1 VTTSPIDI
9 AGRSVGAGEPAFVIA
24 EIGQAHDGSLGT
36 AHSYVDAVADA
47 GADAV
52 KFQTHLAHAESTLD
66 EPFRVRFSR
75 QDDTRYAYWRR
86 MEFTEPQWADLAAH
100 ARERGLVFLSSA
112 FSVEAVDLL
121 DRIGMPA
128 WKVGSGE
135 FRSTE
140 LLSAMAA
147 TGRPVLLSTG
157 MSRYA
162 EIADGVALVRA
173 AGAPVALLQATSKYP
188 VELGEVGL
196 NVVDELRSRH
206 DCPVGLSLHLP
217 TIWPAVAGIARGAD
231 LVEVHVVF
239 DRRVFGPDSSSSLT
253 VDELAQLV
261 AARDAIAV
269 MAASPVDKD
278 ALAQE
283 LEPLRA
289 LFTKSLAPVRDLA
302 AGEVITAEVLTTK
315 KPGTGIPAEE
325 LHTVIGRRL
334 RCAASADHLLRRED
348 LVD

>member
-1 VTTSPIDI
+1 L
-9 AGRSVGAGEPAFVIA
+9 IA

-47 GADAV
+47 GADAI

-86 MEFTEPQWADLAAH
+86 MEFSEPQWADLAGH
-100 ARERGLVFLSSA
+100 ARDRGLVFLSSA
-112 FSVEAVDLL
+112 FSVEAVELL

-135 FRSTE
+135 FRSAE
-140 LLSAMAA
+140 LLRAMAA

-157 MSRYA
+157 MSRYD
-162 EIADGVALVRA
+162 EIAEGVALVRD
-173 AGAPVALLQATSKYP
+173 AGASVALLQATSKYP
-188 VELGEVGL
+188 VELAEVGL
-196 NVVDELRSRH
+196 NVVDELRSRF

-217 TIWPAVAGIARGAD
+217 TIWPAVAGMARGAD

-239 DRRVFGPDSSSSLT
+239 DRRAFGPDSSSSLT
-253 VDELAQLV
+253 LDELARLV
-261 AARDAIAV
+261 EARDAVAV
-269 MAASPVDKD
+269 MTSSPVDKD
-278 ALAQE
+278 ALAE
-283 LEPLRA
+283 ALDPLRS

-302 AGEVITAEVLTTK
+302 AGDVITADALTTK
-315 KPGTGIPAEE
+315 KPGTGIPAAD
-325 LHTVIGRRL
+325 LGSLVGRRL
-334 RCAASADHLLRRED
+334 RCAVSADRLLRRED